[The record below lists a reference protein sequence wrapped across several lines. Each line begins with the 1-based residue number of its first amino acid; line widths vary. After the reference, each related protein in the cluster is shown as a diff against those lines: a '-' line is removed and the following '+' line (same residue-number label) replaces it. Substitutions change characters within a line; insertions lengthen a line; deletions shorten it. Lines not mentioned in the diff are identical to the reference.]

1 MISFHLPEATSAV
14 LSIFDETGRMIFT
27 QQGDYAKGYHTIAL
41 DRALLNSVGMLY
53 YQVETAT
60 DRATRKMI
68 QVR

>member
-1 MISFHLPEATSAV
+1 
-14 LSIFDETGRMIFT
+14 
-27 QQGDYAKGYHTIAL
+27 
-41 DRALLNSVGMLY
+41 LNSVGMLY

>member
-27 QQGDYAKGYHTIAL
+27 QQGDYAKGYNTIAL

-53 YQVETAT
+53 YKVETAT
-60 DRATRKMI
+60 DSATRKMI
-68 QVR
+68 QTK